1 MRYLL
6 PLLFACCLVGCD
18 EPAPV
23 SEDEPRNPLIDSAEK
38 YSQLF
43 RSTRKTDLPSAA
55 LYAEYALSYSTKA
68 EYKQGIADGYAN
80 MGYVEYY
87 HGNYPGALEYYMSAL
102 SRYDTLRDSSGIANS
117 CYFIGKIHR
126 NMMNYEQALDY
137 ANRGLALHRNLQQ
150 PKETSSDLNGLGNI
164 YAAMGKYDSAL
175 SFFQQRIV
183 LEEQQ
188 GDSAGVASALA
199 DLAAAYTANGDAE
212 RGLQYHLA
220 ALKKLESAMGDS
232 TEWYLKKFRAGVLND
247 MAGDYFLL
255 GDYGLAIKTA
265 EEGLAIAASVNARK
279 EKRLAYT
286 RLAELH
292 GLTGREDLQMQ
303 YMEKYIALND
313 SLLNEEGQAR
323 IAEAE
328 VKYHVAEQK
337 AEIARLDADN
347 SVMQL
352 EVERKEAQNTFIII
366 CAVAGAFLFAAV
378 GLLIYA
384 RNRMR
389 YKEQQFRAMI
399 DGEEAERRRIA
410 MELHDG
416 LGQLL
421 SSARLNVA
429 GLEESVK
436 KEDDAILKNS
446 LSLIDEA
453 CTEVRTVSHN
463 LMPSALIKLGLVPAL
478 RELAA
483 KISQSGQ
490 IAVTVSAEQFSAKL
504 NSAEETALYRII
516 QETVNNALK
525 YSRAPKI
532 NISLSGS
539 QDVKAVVSDSGI
551 GMPKESADSGYGIGW
566 RNIRSRVEL
575 LRGLLDVKSAPG
587 EGTTVSISIPA
598 NRN

>member
-6 PLLFACCLVGCD
+6 PLLLAFVFIGCD
-18 EPAPV
+18 EPVPV
-23 SEDEPRNPLIDSAEK
+23 TGDEPRDPLIDSAEK
-38 YSQLF
+38 YDLLF
-43 RSTRKTDLPSAA
+43 HQNKKNDINLAA
-55 LYAEYALSYSTKA
+55 RYAEHALSFSLDA
-68 EYKQGIADGYAN
+68 EYQTGIARGNAN

-87 HGNYPGALEYYMSAL
+87 RGNYPNALDRYMAAL
-102 SRYDTLRDSSGIANS
+102 SMYETFHDSAGIANS

-126 NMMNYEQALDY
+126 VMANFEQALNYTNRAY
-137 ANRGLALHRNLQQ
+137 AIHKKRNSS
-150 PKETSSDLNGLGNI
+150 KEISSDLNGLGNI
-164 YAAMGKYDSAL
+164 YAEMGKYDTAL
-175 SFFQQRIV
+175 SIFHQRIV
-183 LEEQQ
+183 LEEQT
-188 GDSAGVASALA
+188 GDSASVASALA

-212 RGLQYHLA
+212 KGLQYHLA
-220 ALKKLESAMGDS
+220 CLKKLDVAMTDS
-232 TEWYLKKFRAGVLND
+232 TEWYLKKFKAGALND

-255 GDYGLAIKTA
+255 GDYGAAIKTA
-265 EEGLAIAASVNARK
+265 EEGLVIAASINARK
-279 EKRLAYT
+279 EKRLAYI

-313 SLLNEEGQAR
+313 SLLNEDGQAR

-328 VKYHVAEQK
+328 VKYDVASKE

-347 SVMQL
+347 AAMTL
-352 EVERKEAQNTFIII
+352 IYEREKAQKILILI
-366 CAVAGAFLFAAV
+366 CALGGALLFAAL
-378 GLLIYA
+378 GLLIFA

-453 CTEVRTVSHN
+453 CTEVRNVSHN

-490 IAVTVSAEQFSAKL
+490 IAVSLSAEQYTAKM

-525 YSRAPKI
+525 YSRASKI

-539 QDVKAVVSDSGI
+539 HQVKAVVSDSGI
-551 GMPKESADSGYGIGW
+551 GMPKEAADGGYGIGW

-575 LRGLLDVKSAPG
+575 LRGELDVKSAPG
-587 EGTTVSISIPA
+587 EGTTVTITIQPKG
-598 NRN
+598 N